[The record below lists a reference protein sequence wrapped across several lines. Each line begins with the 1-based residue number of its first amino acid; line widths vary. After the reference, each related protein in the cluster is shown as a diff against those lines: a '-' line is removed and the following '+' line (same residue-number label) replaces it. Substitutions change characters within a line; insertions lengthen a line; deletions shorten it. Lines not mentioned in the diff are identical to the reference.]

1 MKCSVDNLVLFQI
14 TVIMNMSGMEE
25 CEGECWAGWDTWDYW
40 SSVWIEGVILPAIAA
55 LGIAGR
61 RRKKLHCNLF
71 VVREDHSALMFIHCL
86 VLSASS
92 SLKRRIEQIKFRRIY
107 WIKSRKI
114 NNWWWLSSSINL
126 SLTVWWFLLLSCW
139 QWKGGFLVLAVWK
152 SLFLVWYCELK
163 DKIVICY
170 CRKHSLCIR
179 LLHPQPRP
187 QTSIL
192 KSSQVSFCVR
202 HIIFGEWNYFLSP
215 HIEKIQIMLYN
226 FQMCRSF
233 KAWQHYYNKCGCKG
247 I

>member
-1 MKCSVDNLVLFQI
+1 MCGWNTNIYKIQNQQQTWTVWRLWLQDIDLSLASNWLLLIFQIPSIMYYVTCVIITSRLVDNLVLFQI
-14 TVIMNMSGMEE
+14 TVIMNMSGVEE

-126 SLTVWWFLLLSCW
+126 SL
-139 QWKGGFLVLAVWK
+139 
-152 SLFLVWYCELK
+152 
-163 DKIVICY
+163 
-170 CRKHSLCIR
+170 
-179 LLHPQPRP
+179 
-187 QTSIL
+187 
-192 KSSQVSFCVR
+192 SQSDDS
-202 HIIFGEWNYFLSP
+202 YFWVAGS
-215 HIEKIQIMLYN
+215 EKED
-226 FQMCRSF
+226 F
-233 KAWQHYYNKCGCKG
+233 
-247 I
+247 

>member
-1 MKCSVDNLVLFQI
+1 
-14 TVIMNMSGMEE
+14 
-25 CEGECWAGWDTWDYW
+25 
-40 SSVWIEGVILPAIAA
+40 
-55 LGIAGR
+55 
-61 RRKKLHCNLF
+61 
-71 VVREDHSALMFIHCL
+71 MFIHCL

-170 CRKHSLCIR
+170 CRKHSLCFR
-179 LLHPQPRP
+179 FLHPQPRP

-202 HIIFGEWNYFLSP
+202 HIIFGEWNYF
-215 HIEKIQIMLYN
+215 
-226 FQMCRSF
+226 F
-233 KAWQHYYNKCGCKG
+233 KPSHWENPDNVV
-247 I
+247 